1 MRPTT
6 RSTPVRRQGQP
17 QTEIRSC
24 ENPRMRVCSPTSQG
38 FAPTVARS
46 SYQQLL
52 ARLWRGRVVAPPSL
66 TKDIRGWAKAP
77 AHNADVTKALAWRR
91 AHVSGESVNTG
102 LTRGHGARAVDRE
115 CGSVWAG
122 APLPTPSVT
131 GQVQSIPLRK
141 KSRSPALAS
150 VRGRRS
156 AGGAGRH
163 LMGFVKDRSSQS
175 TGAWSKA
182 TWVGTV

>member
-1 MRPTT
+1 MR
-6 RSTPVRRQGQP
+6 SFV
-17 QTEIRSC
+17 
-24 ENPRMRVCSPTSQG
+24 
-38 FAPTVARS
+38 
-46 SYQQLL
+46 
-52 ARLWRGRVVAPPSL
+52 
-66 TKDIRGWAKAP
+66 GWAKAP
-77 AHNADVTKALAWRR
+77 ARNTDPTKALAWRR
-91 AHVSGESVNTG
+91 AYVSVES
-102 LTRGHGARAVDRE
+102 LEHGPYAWARRARSRPRLWLSM
-115 CGSVWAG
+115 GWRAF
-122 APLPTPSVT
+122 AHPSVT